1 MSRLLVV
8 DDELHVRRLYQEVL
22 SRDGHEVT
30 AVATGEEAFSVL
42 DEHPYDLVVLDIE
55 LENDSGLDI
64 LKQLKAVHPDL
75 PVILNSAY
83 TVYKA
88 DFHSWVADAYVLK
101 SSDFKPLKEKISE
114 LMHV

>member
-1 MSRLLVV
+1 MSKLLVV
-8 DDELHVRRLYQEVL
+8 DDELHVRKLYQEVL

-30 AVATGEEAFSVL
+30 AVATGEEAYAALESHTF
-42 DEHPYDLVVLDIE
+42 DLVVLDIE
-55 LENDSGLDI
+55 LENDSGLNI
-64 LKQLKAVHPDL
+64 LKQLKAAHPDL

-101 SSDFKPLKEKISE
+101 SSDFKPLKDKINE
-114 LMHV
+114 LVHA